1 MLSMRV
7 VVVMEKEVPDNDAVG
22 KCKRPAQK
30 PSWEI

>member
-7 VVVMEKEVPDNDAVG
+7 AVEKEVPDNVAVG

-30 PSWEI
+30 LS